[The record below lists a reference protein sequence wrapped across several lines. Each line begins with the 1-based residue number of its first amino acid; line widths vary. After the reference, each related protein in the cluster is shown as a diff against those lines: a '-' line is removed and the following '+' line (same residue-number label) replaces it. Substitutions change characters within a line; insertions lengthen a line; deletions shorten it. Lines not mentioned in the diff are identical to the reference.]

1 MNNELQNY
9 FIIGGKIKASVFK
22 HVLHN
27 GYQKKPAEQI
37 EGYQLDKE
45 LSGQR
50 AQVYHNKDTNH
61 TIINHRGTNGIHDM
75 YTDVK
80 LMFGHKNNQRF
91 DHGKEITDKALA
103 KYHDSS
109 VTITGHSLG
118 HAIAKESNIPHQK
131 ELVTLNG
138 AVIPTDLLSKQK
150 DNEYH
155 IRIQYDPVSILHTL
169 NPMRNDKN
177 NTTIKSESLN
187 LLNEHKT
194 DTLDRVD
201 PETEFGGSVK
211 HKLNSMDKVKAYL
224 KKYKL

>member
-1 MNNELQNY
+1 MNHELENY

-22 HVLHN
+22 QVLQN
-27 GYQKKPAEQI
+27 GYQKKPHDEI
-37 EGYQLDKE
+37 EGYKLDKE

-61 TIINHRGTNGIHDM
+61 TVINHRGTDGIHDM

-80 LMFGHKNNQRF
+80 LMFGMKNNKRF
-91 DHGKEITDKALA
+91 DHGKKVTDEAMK
-103 KYHDSS
+103 KYKDSD
-109 VTITGHSLG
+109 VTITGHLLG
-118 HAIAKESNIPHQK
+118 HAIAKEANKPHQK

-138 AVIPTDLLSKQK
+138 AVIPTDLLSKQR

-155 IRIQYDPVSILHTL
+155 IRTEYDPVSILHTL

-177 NTTIKSESLN
+177 NTTIKSDSLN

-194 DTLDRVD
+194 DTLDRID
-201 PETEFGGSVK
+201 LKSK
-211 HKLNSMDKVKAYL
+211 KLNNMDKVIQYM

>member
-1 MNNELQNY
+1 MQ
-9 FIIGGKIKASVFK
+9 
-22 HVLHN
+22 N
-27 GYQKKPAEQI
+27 GYQKKSAENI
-37 EGYQLDKE
+37 DGYQLDKE
-45 LSGQR
+45 LSGRR

-61 TIINHRGTNGIHDM
+61 TIINHRGTDGIHDM

-80 LMFGHKNNQRF
+80 LMLGMKNNDRF
-91 DHGKEITDKALA
+91 KHGKKVTDKAIG
-103 KYHDSS
+103 KYKNSDI
-109 VTITGHSLG
+109 TITGHSLG
-118 HAIAKESNIPHQK
+118 HAIAKEANKKYDK

-155 IRIQYDPVSILHTL
+155 IRTKYDPVSILHTL

-177 NTTIKSESLN
+177 NTTIKSDSLN

-201 PETEFGGSVK
+201 PETEFGGNVK
-211 HKLNSMDKVKAYL
+211 HKLNRTGEEFTEDIGVLLSNRTRLSPVVELAQQHADDWK
-224 KKYKL
+224 